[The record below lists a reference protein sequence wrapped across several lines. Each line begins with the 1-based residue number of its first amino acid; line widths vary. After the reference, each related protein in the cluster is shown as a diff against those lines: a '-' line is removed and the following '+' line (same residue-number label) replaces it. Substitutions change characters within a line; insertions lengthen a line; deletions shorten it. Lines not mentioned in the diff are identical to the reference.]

1 MLQSR
6 ANTSPRP
13 QALVLGMT
21 SLIAYLLTRTRDL
34 GGDDTVFAM
43 AVDSFV
49 SGHGVAGEL
58 AHPHHPLY
66 NLLVSALLWLLRA
79 FGFNPLVSDVGAAL
93 SACFAAAVVAG
104 LALILAKAGIPDG
117 VAILAAAVAGTCGGF
132 WHFATCMEVYTLG
145 AAAVLAW
152 LWVVGREQPDG
163 AATGASVALATVA
176 HLVLGLLLL
185 PSLVRLRQ
193 RPREAL
199 RATVTALGLAALVV
213 AANLSLFHHAHT
225 PAAWLRTITP
235 GYGAYL
241 VTPKPLAALSAM
253 HDLAVWGWYREVPL
267 FAQNV
272 VRAFDGAGAIATA
285 VLVLLMLAGV
295 VAAVRLRPPLAVTSA
310 LALAAFVLLWLVWD
324 VGNVEHVVAATPLFA
339 VLVAYGAQ
347 ELAPRGGTL
356 ALAGVLGV
364 FLVSNGLGS
373 AVPQAR
379 QENSRT
385 CVVASFVSES
395 TPVDAVVIS
404 VGTDARVRLALPYL
418 SGRRVVDLTLA
429 VASARRQRQPATV
442 ALAYWSDVARSAK
455 HLYALPD
462 VFAPSSLAWVERIG
476 LPTDRFAAVVAGFHV
491 VRRHELPADGVVLD
505 APFVLREISTR

>member
-1 MLQSR
+1 
-6 ANTSPRP
+6 
-13 QALVLGMT
+13 VLGVA
-21 SLIAYLLTRTRDL
+21 SLVAYLLTRTRDL

-43 AVDSFV
+43 AVDGFV
-49 SGHGVAGEL
+49 SGRGAAGEL

-66 NLLVSALLWLLRA
+66 NLLVAALLWLLRA
-79 FGFNPLVSDVGAAL
+79 LGFNPLVSDVGAAL

-104 LALILAKAGIPDG
+104 LALMLAKAGMPG
-117 VAILAAAVAGTCGGF
+117 GLAMLAAAVAATCGGF
-132 WHFATCMEVYTLG
+132 WHFATCMEVYALG

-163 AATGASVALATVA
+163 AATGASVALATAA

-185 PSLVRLRQ
+185 PSLVRLR
-193 RPREAL
+193 PREAL
-199 RATVTALGLAALVV
+199 RATVTAIGLTALIVV
-213 AANLSLFHHAHT
+213 ANLSLFHHAHT

-253 HDLAVWGWYREVPL
+253 RNLAVWGWYREVPL
-267 FAQNV
+267 FTQSVA
-272 VRAFDGAGAIATA
+272 RAFDGAGAIATA
-285 VLVLLMLAGV
+285 VLVLLLLAGV
-295 VAAVRLRPPLAVTSA
+295 VAAVRLRPPLAATA
-310 LALAAFVLLWLVWD
+310 GLALAAFVLLWLVWD

-339 VLVAYGAQ
+339 VLIAYGAQ
-347 ELAPRGGTL
+347 ELGPRGGTL
-356 ALAGVLGV
+356 ALAGVLVV

-385 CVVASFVSES
+385 CMVASFVSEN
-395 TPVDAVVIS
+395 TPADAVVIS

-442 ALAYWSDVARSAK
+442 ALAYWSDTARSAR
-455 HLYALPD
+455 HVYALPD

-505 APFVLREISTR
+505 APFVLREISAP